1 MHWDAGVIVK
11 LILNLVLV
19 PIPSI
24 GVNGAAIASVACHMV
39 AFIISIISL
48 RRTIKLDLTFSK
60 FVVKPVIATGIM
72 AVCSYYIYSVISG
85 IISANLATII
95 AIVLAIII
103 YGLAVIVLKVFSKE
117 EIQMLPAGN
126 KICKI
131 LQKLK
136 IY

>member
-1 MHWDAGVIVK
+1 
-11 LILNLVLV
+11 
-19 PIPSI
+19 
-24 GVNGAAIASVACHMV
+24 MV

-126 KICKI
+126 KVCKI
-131 LQKLK
+131 LEKLK

>member
-131 LQKLK
+131 LEKLK

>member
-1 MHWDAGVIVK
+1 
-11 LILNLVLV
+11 
-19 PIPSI
+19 
-24 GVNGAAIASVACHMV
+24 MV

-95 AIVLAIII
+95 AIVIAVII
-103 YGLAVIVLKVFSKE
+103 YALAVFT
-117 EIQMLPAGN
+117 
-126 KICKI
+126 
-131 LQKLK
+131 LK
-136 IY
+136 IFTKDELKMMPLGDKITLFLENLNIY